1 MQETEKQLQQFICRF
16 CGKVFLTEQELSEH
30 EKTHVPEPVG
40 EKVTPQKEG
49 GRQ

>member
-1 MQETEKQLQQFICRF
+1 MQSKDKPLEQFICRY

-30 EKTHVPEPVG
+30 EKTHIPEPVG
-40 EKVTPQKEG
+40 EKVTPQKDS